1 MISHLTWTLL
11 LTALV
16 SAATALPGDRRARD
30 RACAAAYTFVSCTLI
45 VFGGS
50 WLMFWIHG

>member
-1 MISHLTWTLL
+1 MMSHLTWTLL
-11 LTALV
+11 LAVLV
-16 SAATALPGDRRARD
+16 SGATALPGDRTTRH
-30 RACAAAYTFVSCTLI
+30 RACAAAYTFLSCTLI